1 MKKIL
6 IMSVASLAA
15 FVFSFSSQAQSKNG
29 TELTYVN
36 AAAKLTRVHTRAELE
51 AMGKLDLTKIY
62 QERIA
67 IITELVPYLALHSKP
82 GATLTEMGIPK
93 TKENMAHLEKEVA
106 NKTEYLTSVNQTLTD
121 VIPYADKENII
132 WSILF
137 FEEMI
142 QRASYHNA
150 EPVNNNTNPSNQGT
164 GGTQP
169 STTPAPTTGN

>member
-1 MKKIL
+1 MKKTL
-6 IMSVASLAA
+6 LMGMAGLAA
-15 FVFSFSSQAQSKNG
+15 FFFSFNTQAQTNKSG
-29 TELTYVN
+29 GELTYVN
-36 AAAKLTRVHTRAELE
+36 AAAKLTKTHTRAELE

-93 TKENMAHLEKEVA
+93 TKENVAHLEKEVA
-106 NKTEYLTSVNQTLTD
+106 NKTEYLSSVNQTLTD

-150 EPVNNNTNPSNQGT
+150 EPVNNNTNQGN

>member
-6 IMSVASLAA
+6 IMSVAGFVAFFFSLN
-15 FVFSFSSQAQSKNG
+15 SQAQSNKSG
-29 TELTYVN
+29 GELTYVN
-36 AAAKLTRVHTRAELE
+36 ASAKLTKTHTRAELE

-93 TKENMAHLEKEVA
+93 TKENVAHLEKEVA
-106 NKTEYLTSVNQTLTD
+106 NKTEYLGSVNQTLTD

-150 EPVNNNTNPSNQGT
+150 EPVNNNSNQGT